1 MEKAFRI
8 SSGQCACARAYVH
21 VAIAEMWSEF
31 QARVS
36 CIMEACAAFVV
47 TILRETVKEN
57 IMVHLA
63 VK

>member
-1 MEKAFRI
+1 M
-8 SSGQCACARAYVH
+8 CVH

-31 QARVS
+31 QAHTL
-36 CIMEACAAFVV
+36 CIMEASAAFVV
-47 TILRETVKEN
+47 TILRYIVEEN